1 MENNLCL
8 KTVNNL
14 CQCSFFVP
22 AYQRGYRWT
31 EQEVSDL
38 LNDIDD
44 FRPREIP
51 NSDEKTWY
59 CLQPLVVKKR
69 LSDDYELIDGQQ
81 RLTTVYLILFYLNQ
95 DFVENKRDLLFEIDY
110 ETRKGTKDFL
120 KKPQEL
126 NDTNIDFYYISRA
139 YKTIEEWFEKKIK
152 ILIRAH
158 LDRK

>member
-31 EQEVSDL
+31 EQEVTDL

-95 DFVENKRDLLFEIDY
+95 DFVEDKRDLLFEIDY

-120 KKPQEL
+120 KNLKNL
-126 NDTNIDFYYISRA
+126 
-139 YKTIEEWFEKKIK
+139 TIQI
-152 ILIRAH
+152 
-158 LDRK
+158 

>member
-8 KTVNNL
+8 KTVNNI
-14 CQCSFFVP
+14 CQYSFFVP

-44 FRPREIP
+44 FRPREIL

-69 LSDDYELIDGQQ
+69 PSNDYELIDGQQ

-95 DFVENKRDLLFEIDY
+95 DLLKIKEIY
-110 ETRKGTKDFL
+110 FL
-120 KKPQEL
+120 KLIMLE
-126 NDTNIDFYYISRA
+126 FSH
-139 YKTIEEWFEKKIK
+139 
-152 ILIRAH
+152 ILYTYLLVH
-158 LDRK
+158 NKSNN

>member
-95 DFVENKRDLLFEIDY
+95 DFVENKRDLL
-110 ETRKGTKDFL
+110 
-120 KKPQEL
+120 
-126 NDTNIDFYYISRA
+126 
-139 YKTIEEWFEKKIK
+139 
-152 ILIRAH
+152 
-158 LDRK
+158 

>member
-1 MENNLCL
+1 MALSKHLPLNNIRIYA
-8 KTVNNL
+8 T
-14 CQCSFFVP
+14 
-22 AYQRGYRWT
+22 
-31 EQEVSDL
+31 DL
-38 LNDIDD
+38 DNQIL
-44 FRPREIP
+44 
-51 NSDEKTWY
+51 EKAKVGLY
-59 CLQPLVVKKR
+59 AEKR

-139 YKTIEEWFEKKIK
+139 YKTIEDWFEKKDQDFDKGAFRSKIK
-152 ILIRAH
+152 FNCKGRT
-158 LDRK
+158 